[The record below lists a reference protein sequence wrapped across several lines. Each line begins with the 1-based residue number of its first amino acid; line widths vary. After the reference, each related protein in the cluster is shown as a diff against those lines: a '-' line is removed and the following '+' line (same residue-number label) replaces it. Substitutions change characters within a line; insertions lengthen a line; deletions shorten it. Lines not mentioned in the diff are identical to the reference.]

1 MKTMIARYA
10 ADRIAHIMKNNLMTA
25 QENPR
30 ANNNDSTLST
40 AFK

>member
-1 MKTMIARYA
+1 VKTMIARYV
-10 ADRIAHIMKNNLMTA
+10 ADRIAHTMRKILLDVQK
-25 QENPR
+25 NPR